1 VSGLKSLELL
11 ECQRVHP
18 SELVELA
25 SGLLKPG
32 LLLAAIKGLRFTAI
46 LGVWGNGEVWRIVLE
61 KCLLGEPK
69 LFLDPL

>member
-1 VSGLKSLELL
+1 VSGLESLELL

-18 SELVELA
+18 SELIELA
-25 SGLLKPG
+25 PGLLKPG

-46 LGVWGNGEVWRIVLE
+46 LSVWGNGEVWCIVLE
-61 KCLLGEPK
+61 EGLLGEAK